1 MNFSDKE
8 LAFLNEIGHIYAV
21 DQLEEIRYALS
32 CGFSPEDIKKMFSP
46 NETASQMNKVV
57 KIAKELKERK
67 RKESE
72 RDVYFK
78 PSIDPTKEYYF

>member
-8 LAFLNEIGHIYAV
+8 LAFLKEIGHAYAV

-32 CGFSPEDIKKMFSP
+32 CGFSSEDIKKMFSP
-46 NETASQMNKVV
+46 DETASQMNKIV

-67 RKESE
+67 RKETTV
-72 RDVYFK
+72 DKYFE
-78 PSIDPTKEYYF
+78 PTIDPSKEYYF

>member
-8 LAFLNEIGHIYAV
+8 LAFLKEVGHTYAV
-21 DQLEEIRYALS
+21 DQLEEVRYALS

-67 RKESE
+67 RKETTV
-72 RDVYFK
+72 DKYFEPTIN
-78 PSIDPTKEYYF
+78 PSKEYYF